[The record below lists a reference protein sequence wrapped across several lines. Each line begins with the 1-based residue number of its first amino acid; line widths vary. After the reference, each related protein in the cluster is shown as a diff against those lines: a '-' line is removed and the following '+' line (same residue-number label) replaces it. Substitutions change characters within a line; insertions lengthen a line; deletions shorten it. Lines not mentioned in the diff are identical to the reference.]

1 MSEVPPPAEVRALL
15 ERSYQAF
22 NRRDIDAVLAGMTPD
37 VDWPN
42 AWEGGYESGHGAVR
56 DYWTRQ
62 WQELDPE
69 VHPVA
74 MTVEDDG
81 RIRVL
86 VEQTVRPIGAPA
98 SEASTGQVVHAYTLR
113 DGLVSRMDVEPV

>member
-1 MSEVPPPAEVRALL
+1 MNGAPPPEVQGLL
-15 ERSYQAF
+15 QGAYEAF
-22 NRRDIDAVLAGMTPD
+22 NRRDVDAVLAGMAPD

-42 AWEGGYESGHGAVR
+42 AWEGGYVHGHEAVR

-62 WQELDPE
+62 WRELDPE

-81 RIRVL
+81 RVRVL
-86 VEQTVRPIGAPA
+86 VEQTVRPMGDA
-98 SEASTGQVVHAYTLR
+98 EGTTGQVVHLHTLR
-113 DGLVSRMDVEPV
+113 HGLVTRMDVEPA

>member
-1 MSEVPPPAEVRALL
+1 VSEAAPPSEVRELL
-15 ERSYQAF
+15 EDSYEAF

-42 AWEGGYESGHGAVR
+42 AWEGGYVSGHDAVR

-62 WQELDPE
+62 WQDLDPE

-74 MTVEDDG
+74 MTVDDDG

-86 VEQTVRPIGAPA
+86 VEQTVRPVGAA
-98 SEASTGQVVHAYTLR
+98 EADASTGQVVHAYTFR
-113 DGLVSRMDVEPV
+113 DGLVTRMDVEPV

>member
-1 MSEVPPPAEVRALL
+1 VSGVAPPPEVRALL
-15 ERSYQAF
+15 EDSYEAF

-42 AWEGGYESGHGAVR
+42 AWEGGSVSGHEAVR

-62 WQELDPE
+62 WRELDPE

-86 VEQTVRPIGAPA
+86 VEQTVRPVGAP
-98 SEASTGQVVHAYTLR
+98 EAEGPTGQVVHAYTLR
-113 DGLVSRMDVEPV
+113 DGLVTRMDVEPV